1 MTVFRHSAIA
11 ALSLLGASF
20 ASSASAFNTTP
31 SAEGT
36 TVKMASGRRAFSQGS
51 AGCQMKVVEY
61 FSPANLATINSQLGT
76 LKKWINDNADE
87 KAVLAYLE
95 GGDDQYGVKQAVA
108 DTHINVMKT
117 AAVYNPGTDEGLSY
131 LKTGATAVVA
141 TIHAYTG
148 YVEML
153 KTMLMDMGADA
164 KLENL
169 KQLDKTIADLNRK
182 AAGTE
187 ALLVGQKKHCAIILT
202 QG

>member
-1 MTVFRHSAIA
+1 MTVFRHSAVA
-11 ALSLLGASF
+11 ALTLLGASF

-36 TVKMASGRRAFSQGS
+36 TVKMASSRRALSQGS

-61 FSPANLATINSQLGT
+61 FSPNNLATINSQLGT
-76 LKKWINDNADE
+76 LKKWINDNVDE
-87 KAVLAYLE
+87 KAVRGYLDS
-95 GGDDQYGVKQAVA
+95 GDDQYGVKQAVS
-108 DTHINVMKT
+108 DTHINVMKS
-117 AAVYNPGTDEGLSY
+117 AAIYNPGTDQGLSY

-164 KLENL
+164 KLEDL
-169 KQLDKTIADLNRK
+169 KRLDKTVADLNRK
-182 AAGTE
+182 AASTE
-187 ALLVGQKKHCAIILT
+187 ALLVGQKKHCSIILT